1 MIKRLSAFIISAA
14 VSVYLILP
22 SFAEDGK
29 DYIKWIDFDV
39 TAQALRDTASVDCES
54 HGSENEYSWIDLL
67 SVLAVKYGG
76 DFSRYRKADLD
87 EICDRLASGYDYT
100 EIVSNE
106 KLYNYYL
113 DAYGAVLG
121 GMLGSFRDFTTDEN
135 GNVTELLCSIDIE
148 TGNGMPSDGRKV
160 KGNIHWLSRDTAVP
174 FTVHQ
179 FDNIFNKENVAT
191 LLEDDNFDEFINPE
205 SLIVFPTA
213 YGEPALADAKLDEK
227 FQFVRMGYF
236 TRDSKNENV
245 FNRTA
250 PLKSSFKPE

>member
-1 MIKRLSAFIISAA
+1 MIKRLSAFIISAT

-54 HGSENEYSWIDLL
+54 HGSENEYPWINLL

-87 EICDRLASGYDYT
+87 EICDRLASGCDYT
-100 EIVSNE
+100 EVASNE

-121 GMLGSFRDFTTDEN
+121 GMLGDFGNLPLMKTVMFTMKKNTEYRSFPPSHQDITSTITTISALRAATATREIIS
-135 GNVTELLCSIDIE
+135 VTISW
-148 TGNGMPSDGRKV
+148 V
-160 KGNIHWLSRDTAVP
+160 LS
-174 FTVHQ
+174 
-179 FDNIFNKENVAT
+179 
-191 LLEDDNFDEFINPE
+191 
-205 SLIVFPTA
+205 
-213 YGEPALADAKLDEK
+213 AL
-227 FQFVRMGYF
+227 
-236 TRDSKNENV
+236 
-245 FNRTA
+245 
-250 PLKSSFKPE
+250 PL

>member
-1 MIKRLSAFIISAA
+1 MIKRLSAFIISTA

-39 TAQALRDTASVDCES
+39 TEQALRDTASVDCES
-54 HGSENEYSWIDLL
+54 HGNENEYSWINLL

-100 EIVSNE
+100 EIASNE

-121 GMLGSFRDFTTDEN
+121 GMLGSFREFTTDEN
-135 GNVTELLCSIDIE
+135 GNVHEEEKYGIQVFSPIASGYYFNHYDDF
-148 TGNGMPSDGRKV
+148 GA
-160 KGNIHWLSRDTAVP
+160 SRSYGYKRNHLGHDLMGSVGTPVIAV
-174 FTVHQ
+174 
-179 FDNIFNKENVAT
+179 EA
-191 LLEDDNFDEFINPE
+191 
-205 SLIVFPTA
+205 
-213 YGEPALADAKLDEK
+213 
-227 FQFVRMGYF
+227 GYV
-236 TRDSKNENV
+236 E
-245 FNRTA
+245 A
-250 PLKSSFKPE
+250 CG